1 MKKYAVIL
9 MSLILLI
16 CVYNPIVLHADE
28 LNTNNSIEEYSIQ
41 SSMESQDFGLTN
53 DEKVASAELGVE
65 SLEIRP
71 ENAEVL
77 EESVAEE
84 EVAIQDHSPNSEV
97 SDKNSEEPAEIEDVS
112 FEEYLNNVA
121 DFRKVSIEEVR
132 RSFENDQLE
141 HTLYF
146 GRGTCYH
153 CRVFSPELK
162 IFNQLIDG
170 NLEYYD
176 IDGADFGEEAKDF
189 LFRVV
194 GIPGTPA
201 LLRMY
206 NGKPLAAWVGG
217 GITAQQLYNHLY
229 ATKIENHDQSNEQSD
244 TEFEN
249 ERENSKGSILI
260 TQNIEKEKTLDVDTR
275 VTKIQDGFDDRVR
288 IRPLSAKEER
298 IEVHESSNHRLPNT
312 SGHGN
317 LFLMIFGF
325 LFSYL
330 GFKVV
335 QFKSRANKII

>member
-1 MKKYAVIL
+1 MKIRISHFVPILCLTIFYLNSAVYAEELGSVNI
-9 MSLILLI
+9 SDT
-16 CVYNPIVLHADE
+16 VLVQ
-28 LNTNNSIEEYSIQ
+28 TSMNSQGNDVLGEEYVDS
-41 SSMESQDFGLTN
+41 G
-53 DEKVASAELGVE
+53 KLGGDV
-65 SLEIRP
+65 LEVKP
-71 ENAEVL
+71 ENVD
-77 EESVAEE
+77 ESVKSVREE
-84 EVAIQDHSPNSEV
+84 TAIQDHSPNSEV
-97 SDKNSEEPAEIEDVS
+97 SDKNSEKPAEIKDVS
-112 FEEYLNNVA
+112 FEEYLNNVV
-121 DFRKVSIEEVR
+121 DFRKISIEEVR

-217 GITAQQLYNHLY
+217 GITAQQLYDHLY
-229 ATKIENHDQSNEQSD
+229 AIKIENQDQSNEQSD

-249 ERENSKGSILI
+249 KRENSKGSILI

-288 IRPLSAKEER
+288 IRPLSAKEKR
-298 IEVHESSNHRLPNT
+298 IEVHESSNRRLPTT

-335 QFKSRANKII
+335 QFKSRTNKII

>member
-1 MKKYAVIL
+1 
-9 MSLILLI
+9 
-16 CVYNPIVLHADE
+16 
-28 LNTNNSIEEYSIQ
+28 
-41 SSMESQDFGLTN
+41 MESQDFGLTN

-217 GITAQQLYNHLY
+217 GITAQ
-229 ATKIENHDQSNEQSD
+229 
-244 TEFEN
+244 
-249 ERENSKGSILI
+249 
-260 TQNIEKEKTLDVDTR
+260 
-275 VTKIQDGFDDRVR
+275 
-288 IRPLSAKEER
+288 
-298 IEVHESSNHRLPNT
+298 
-312 SGHGN
+312 
-317 LFLMIFGF
+317 
-325 LFSYL
+325 
-330 GFKVV
+330 
-335 QFKSRANKII
+335 